1 MPTTNMQIVLEE
13 DKHWWFASRTRAI
26 LGLLDRFLPSDPQR
40 LVLDIGC
47 GAGNM
52 AHHLAHYGRVTGVDP
67 NPKPL
72 RVAQARG
79 LDVREGSA
87 DALPFAEASF
97 GLVALLDTVEHVPN
111 EAGVFAECFRV
122 LRPGGHLLITVPAL
136 MALWSQ
142 NDVLNAHQRRY
153 TAAELASKLQQQGFQ
168 VLHKSYNNFFIFPL
182 AAGLILLRRGRAEPD
197 LASPHFDDEAYQ
209 VEMEPASPL
218 VNTVLT
224 GVGKVEAAL
233 VRRLALPIGT
243 SIICLACKPA

>member
-1 MPTTNMQIVLEE
+1 MKTDMQIMLEE

-26 LGLLDRFLPSDPQR
+26 LGLLDRFLPPDPQR

-87 DALPFAEASF
+87 DALPFADASF

-111 EAGVFAECFRV
+111 EAGVFAECLRV

-153 TAAELASKLQQQGFQ
+153 TAAELASKLQQQGFH

-182 AAGLILLRRGRAEPD
+182 AAGLILLRRGRAEPK

-233 VRRLALPIGT
+233 VRRLALPIGA
-243 SIICLACKPA
+243 SIICLARKPA

>member
-26 LGLLDRFLPSDPQR
+26 LGLLDRFLPPDPQR

-87 DALPFAEASF
+87 DALPFADASF

-111 EAGVFAECFRV
+111 EAGVFAECLRV

-153 TAAELASKLQQQGFQ
+153 TAAELASKLQQQGFH

-182 AAGLILLRRGRAEPD
+182 AAGLILLRRGRAEPK
-197 LASPHFDDEAYQ
+197 LASPHFDVEAYQ

-233 VRRLALPIGT
+233 VRRLALPIGA
-243 SIICLACKPA
+243 SIICLARKPA

>member
-26 LGLLDRFLPSDPQR
+26 LGLLDRFLPPDPQR
-40 LVLDIGC
+40 LVRDIGC

-87 DALPFAEASF
+87 DALPFADASF

-111 EAGVFAECFRV
+111 EAGVFAECLRV

-153 TAAELASKLQQQGFQ
+153 TAAELASKLQQQGFH

-182 AAGLILLRRGRAEPD
+182 AAGLILLRRGRAEPK

-233 VRRLALPIGT
+233 VRRLALPIGA
-243 SIICLACKPA
+243 SIICLARKPA

>member
-26 LGLLDRFLPSDPQR
+26 LGLLDRFLPPDPQR

-87 DALPFAEASF
+87 DALPFADASF

-111 EAGVFAECFRV
+111 EAGVFAECLRV

-153 TAAELASKLQQQGFQ
+153 TAAELASKLQQQGFH

-182 AAGLILLRRGRAEPD
+182 AAGLILLRRGRAEPK

-233 VRRLALPIGT
+233 VRRLALPIGA
-243 SIICLACKPA
+243 SIICLARKPA

>member
-1 MPTTNMQIVLEE
+1 MDNSNLVLAE

-26 LGLLDRFLPSDPQR
+26 LGLLDRFLPADPQR
-40 LVLDIGC
+40 LVLDVGC

-52 AHHLAHYGRVTGVDP
+52 AHHLAHYGRVIGIDP
-67 NPKPL
+67 NSKPL
-72 RVAQARG
+72 RVARQRG
-79 LDVREGSA
+79 LEVREGSA
-87 DALPFAEASF
+87 DALPFADAAF

-111 EAGVFAECFRV
+111 ETGVFAECYRV
-122 LRPGGHLLITVPAL
+122 LRPGGHLLVTVPAL
-136 MALWSQ
+136 MWLWSQ

-153 TAAELASKLQQQGFQ
+153 TAPELASKLQQQDFQ

-182 AAGLILLRRGRAEPD
+182 AASLILLRRGRAEPK

-209 VEMEPASPL
+209 VEMEAASPL

-243 SIICLACKPA
+243 SIICLARKPLR